1 MWILRPQNARYQ
13 IFLLLSIT
21 VLGTGSGIMGNV
33 AAKHTTGLM
42 LNGTYRFSLD
52 SPTLFY
58 WAIFGI
64 LVLGALAGI
73 MALILS
79 LTEKSETYPP
89 KGGNRLSGK
98 DIKNTMTIAKTGTFC
113 RGF

>member
-13 IFLLLSIT
+13 IFLLLSIA
-21 VLGTGSGIMGNV
+21 VLGSGAGIMGNV

-42 LNGTYRFSLD
+42 LNGTYRFSID
-52 SPTLFY
+52 SPTLFC

-79 LTEKSETYPP
+79 LTEKSETYTQ
-89 KGGNRLSGK
+89 KGGNRTSGK
-98 DIKNTMTIAKTGTFC
+98 GVKNSLTVAKACSFL
-113 RGF
+113 